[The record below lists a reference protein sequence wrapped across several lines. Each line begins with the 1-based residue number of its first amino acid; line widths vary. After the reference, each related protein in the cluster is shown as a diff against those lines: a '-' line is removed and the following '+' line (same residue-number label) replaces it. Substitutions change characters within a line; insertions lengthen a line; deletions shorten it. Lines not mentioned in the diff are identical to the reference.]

1 MTEERK
7 NAIASLKEE
16 LAKNDG
22 YSYKFKIKGHPYK
35 ECALFYNGKKVYTAD
50 KLFRVRD
57 FVFDVFDHSPTVV
70 GKWDYY
76 GSKNAELAEKSET
89 EFVFYKDDLR
99 IAADNVQEIVKEC
112 KHESVFSITPFEDDE
127 ETNCSRDTTEMWH
140 CESVHHQNVFFP
152 VADLER
158 ETVVPTLA
166 SAFEKADIRFGETS
180 RDLLEYMVAHWIP
193 FKLTVFHHGV
203 NITVDGLID

>member
-22 YSYKFKIKGHPYK
+22 YSYKFKIKGHPNK

-57 FVFDVFDHSPTVV
+57 FVFDVFDRSPAVV

-89 EFVFYKDDLR
+89 GFVFYKDDLR
-99 IAADNVQEIVKEC
+99 IAADNVESIAQKCE
-112 KHESVFSITPFEDDE
+112 HESVFSITPFEDDE

-158 ETVVPTLA
+158 ENVVPTLA
-166 SAFEKADIRFGETS
+166 SAFEKSDIRFGKNAQ
-180 RDLLEYMVAHWIP
+180 DLLEYMVARWIP
-193 FKLTVFHHGV
+193 FKLTIFHHGF
-203 NITVDGLID
+203 NITVDSLID

>member
-1 MTEERK
+1 MTEERN
-7 NAIASLKEE
+7 NAVASLKEE

-22 YSYKFKIKGHPYK
+22 YSYKFKIKGNPYK
-35 ECALFYNGKKVYTAD
+35 ECALFYNGKKVYAAD

-57 FVFDVFDHSPTVV
+57 FVFDAFDHSPAVV
-70 GKWDYY
+70 GMWDYY

-99 IAADNVQEIVKEC
+99 IAADNVESIAKRCE
-112 KHESVFSITPFEDDE
+112 HENVFSITPFEDDE

-140 CESVHHQNVFFP
+140 CERIASSVAWP
-152 VADLER
+152 EADLER

-193 FKLTVFHHGV
+193 FKLTIFHHGF
-203 NITVDGLID
+203 NITIDGLID